1 MELYKS
7 FYSECGHLSETD
19 LIGALGISRSQFY
32 RWRHGIEERKVREPK
47 SVPADVVWSAVCVI
61 RKYPHFSGVKGQC
74 YMVHHGLG
82 YISQSLYREL
92 KKRVQ
97 RLIFQE
103 VSRRKLLPE
112 KSDYTHK
119 SADEV
124 GEIWGEDSMEL
135 RVSGEKFHSGIVIDV
150 FDVYTLGASLRRGK
164 DKELVEVPVDQ
175 ALAENGGVGP
185 DAFLLSDNG
194 VEYVNT
200 VHGDF
205 LDKREIVQRRIPS
218 CTPQYNGSVECGV
231 KEFKNVFYNVWAER
245 ESQGVLRE
253 KSLEERVRSAV
264 METKRR
270 LNFEIPRPRLGGVC
284 PGDVHRG
291 IAEEKIAANR
301 EYVRQESEKSGG
313 GRMWNP
319 KDWNFVKDTLFEGG
333 MSDLELMTKF
343 CFFLKRPLRRLV
355 DLSVGGVG

>member
-1 MELYKS
+1 MELYKDFDS
-7 FYSECGHLSETD
+7 RIGYLSKEE
-19 LIGALGISRSQFY
+19 LIVELDVSRSQFY
-32 RWRHGIEERKVREPK
+32 RWGHGIEERKVREPK
-47 SVPADVVWSAVCVI
+47 SVAADVVSSAVCVI
-61 RKYPHFSGVKGQC
+61 RKYPHFSGVKGQH
-74 YMVHHGLG
+74 YMVNHGLG
-82 YISQSLYREL
+82 YISQALYRDL
-92 KKRVQ
+92 KKKVK

-112 KSDYTHK
+112 KSSYTHK
-119 SADEV
+119 RADKI
-124 GEIWGEDSMEL
+124 GQIWGADSMEL
-135 RVSGEKFHSGIVIDV
+135 KVWGEKFRSGILIDV
-150 FDVYTLGASLRRGK
+150 FDGYLLGASLRRGI
-164 DKELVEVPVDQ
+164 DKELVEIPVDQ
-175 ALAENGGVGP
+175 ALEETGGVGP
-185 DAFLLSDNG
+185 DDFLLSDNG

-205 LDKREIVQRRIPS
+205 LDKCEIVQRRIPS

-245 ESQGVLRE
+245 ESRGVLRE
-253 KSLEERVRSAV
+253 ESLEVRVRSAV

-301 EYVRQESEKSGG
+301 EYVRQELEKSGG

-319 KDWNFVKDTLFEGG
+319 KDWDFVKDTLFEGG

-343 CFFLKRPLRRLV
+343 CFFLKRPLRKLG